1 MGPVAGCLVENA
13 SRSDLKSVAQQ
24 GDVVYMVSMYDLC
37 FVLFQRRIKEIGQWL
52 QVCCLLERLRGAAR
66 ATQPRTQKVLFE
78 MGRTVMNPLLTL
90 LEVYKNH
97 VMLFFKHHT
106 ITLQVNVEDHAI
118 KFSPSLQ
125 SSVVYMILK
134 FVVDFVDG
142 QAVFLD
148 AKETSALVNFCLRLL
163 QIYSS
168 HNIGK
173 VRI

>member
-1 MGPVAGCLVENA
+1 MGH
-13 SRSDLKSVAQQ
+13 
-24 GDVVYMVSMYDLC
+24 
-37 FVLFQRRIKEIGQWL
+37 
-52 QVCCLLERLRGAAR
+52 
-66 ATQPRTQKVLFE
+66 
-78 MGRTVMNPLLTL
+78 TVMNPLLTL

-106 ITLQVNVEDHAI
+106 ITLPVDVEYHAI
-118 KFSPSLQ
+118 NFSPSLQ
-125 SSVVYMILK
+125 STVVYMILK

-173 VRI
+173 VRNISTSILFFFLNVTDDSDYCYSKKMMSAIVVTS

>member
-13 SRSDLKSVAQQ
+13 NRSDLKSVAQQ
-24 GDVVYMVSMYDLC
+24 ADVVYM
-37 FVLFQRRIKEIGQWL
+37 
-52 QVCCLLERLRGAAR
+52 VCCLLERLRGAAR

-78 MGRTVMNPLLTL
+78 MGHTVMNSLLTL
-90 LEVYKNH
+90 LEVYKN
-97 VMLFFKHHT
+97 
-106 ITLQVNVEDHAI
+106 
-118 KFSPSLQ
+118 Q
-125 SSVVYMILK
+125 SAVIYMILK

-148 AKETSALVNFCLRLL
+148 AKETSVLVSFCLKLL

-173 VRI
+173 VWTGILIITLFFFSTLFLHNYGTE